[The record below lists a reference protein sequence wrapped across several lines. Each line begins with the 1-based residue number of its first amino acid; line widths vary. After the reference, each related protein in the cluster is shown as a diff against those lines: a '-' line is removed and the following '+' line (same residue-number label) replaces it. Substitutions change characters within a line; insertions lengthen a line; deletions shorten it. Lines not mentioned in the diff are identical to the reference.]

1 MQADRDS
8 TDLPAGGRASEGLDG
23 DAFLTHGSERI
34 PCQPPGRVRVLL
46 PLTGPPPRTEA
57 EIVREAL
64 ARPDGTPPLRELAR
78 GRSHAIVLIA
88 CRTRRTGSAVFVPE
102 IARELSAAGIPDARI
117 LVYTATGTHD
127 NYRAQDA
134 ELLAGADCARR
145 LRFAGH
151 DCRRDLVEVGVT
163 SRGNRVEL
171 ARAYVEADLKI
182 ATGRVTHH
190 YFAGFTGGRKAIL
203 PGVAGFDTILRN
215 HRQASETGGGV
226 RLNPLTR
233 NGRLADNPIHL
244 DMLEAARMAPPDFTL
259 CTVLDTENRI
269 LHAFGGDMQATHA
282 RATAI
287 VGPGDSPV
295 VDAPADWLLVSCGGA
310 HCDVNAV
317 QSIKALLNSHQAVR
331 EGGAIILSAEC
342 AEGIAPWLR
351 EVCAVKERGELHRR
365 IAAGELRHPHNAL
378 WIRAVRERAHVIM
391 LTKLSEDEV
400 SDLGFHKASS
410 LAHAMALARELAGE
424 PERSYVIPF
433 GNTTVVRVAA

>member
-1 MQADRDS
+1 VAH
-8 TDLPAGGRASEGLDG
+8 
-23 DAFLTHGSERI
+23 FLTYGSERLA
-34 PCQPPGRVRVLL
+34 CQAPGRVRMLL
-46 PLTGPPPRTEA
+46 PLTGPPQRPEPET
-57 EIVREAL
+57 VRAAL
-64 ARPDGTPPLRELAR
+64 ERPDGTPPLAELAR
-78 GRSHAIVLIA
+78 GRSDAIVLIA

-102 IARELSAAGIPDARI
+102 IARELEAAGIPADRI
-117 LVYTATGTHD
+117 LVYAATGTHD

-151 DCRRDLVEVGVT
+151 DCRHDLVAVGVT

-190 YFAGFTGGRKAIL
+190 YFAGFTGGRKAVL

-215 HRQASETGGGV
+215 HRQASVTDGGV
-226 RLNPLTR
+226 RLDPRTR
-233 NGRLADNPIHL
+233 NGRLDDNPIHL

-269 LHAFGGDMQATHA
+269 LHAFGGDMERAHA

-287 VGPGDSPV
+287 VGPGDAPV
-295 VDAPADWLLVSCGGA
+295 VEAPADWLLLSCGGA

-317 QSIKALLNSHQAVR
+317 QSIKALLNSFEAVR
-331 EGGAIILSAEC
+331 PGGAIILSAEC

-351 EVCAVKERGELHRR
+351 ESCRLAGTGELERR

-378 WIRAVRERAHVIM
+378 WLRAVRDRAHVIM
-391 LTKLSEDEV
+391 LTKLSGDEV
-400 SDLGFHKASS
+400 SDLGFHQAAS
-410 LAHAMALARELAGE
+410 LPDAMALARELAGP
-424 PERSYVIPF
+424 PERTFVVPF